1 LVGQQAETPEDGM
14 SQQKS
19 VKDLLI
25 EELKDIYDAEHR
37 LTKALP
43 KLAKMATSE
52 ELSSAFEHHLKQTEG
67 HITRLEEVFQALGE
81 TPKRKTCKAM
91 VGLLEEGKEIMEEDA
106 LDNIKDLGLIAAAQ
120 KVEHYEMA
128 TYGCL
133 RTWAEMLDEQKAVKL
148 LQKTLDE
155 EAAADEKLTQIAK
168 LIKPEAVDE
177 EDEESTMATAGSG
190 RKRGPARATR

>member
-1 LVGQQAETPEDGM
+1 MP
-14 SQQKS
+14 QKS

-25 EELKDIYDAEHR
+25 DQLKDIYDAEHR

-43 KLAKMATSE
+43 KLAKTASSE
-52 ELSSAFEHHLKQTEG
+52 ELTGAFEDHLKETEG
-67 HITRLEEVFQALGE
+67 QIVRLEEVFRVLGE
-81 TPKRKTCKAM
+81 TPRRKTCKAM

-133 RTWAEMLDEQKAVKL
+133 RTWAEMLNEQKAVSL
-148 LQKTLDE
+148 FQKTLDE
-155 EAAADEKLTQIAK
+155 ESAANDKLTEVANGIE
-168 LIKPEAVDE
+168 PEAVDD
-177 EDEESTMATAGSG
+177 EDDSMMATAGSG
-190 RKRGPARATR
+190 RKRESSKSSR

>member
-1 LVGQQAETPEDGM
+1 MT
-14 SQQKS
+14 QKS

-43 KLAKMATSE
+43 KLAKTATSE
-52 ELSSAFEHHLKQTEG
+52 ELGGAFEDHLKETLV
-67 HITRLEEVFQALGE
+67 HVARLEEVFQVLGE

-91 VGLLEEGKEIMEEDA
+91 VGLLEEGKEIMEEEA

-120 KVEHYEMA
+120 KVEHYEIA

-148 LQKTLDE
+148 FQRTLDE
-155 EAAADEKLTQIAK
+155 ESAADEKLSEIANS
-168 LIKPEAVDE
+168 IEPEAIDD
-177 EDEESTMATAGSG
+177 EDEAMATVGSG
-190 RKRGPARATR
+190 RKRAQSKSSR

>member
-1 LVGQQAETPEDGM
+1 MPQRSL
-14 SQQKS
+14 
-19 VKDLLI
+19 KDLLI
-25 EELKDIYDAEHR
+25 DELKDIYDAEHR

-43 KLAKMATSE
+43 KLAKTASSE
-52 ELSSAFEHHLKQTEG
+52 ALADAFENHLKQTEG
-67 HITRLEEVFQALGE
+67 HITRLDEVFDSLGE

-106 LDNIKDLGLIAAAQ
+106 LENVKDHGLIAAAQ

-133 RTWAEMLDEQKAVKL
+133 RTWAEMLGESKAVKL

-155 EAAADEKLTQIAK
+155 EAAADEKLTQVAK
-168 LIKPEAVDE
+168 TIEPEALEEENDE
-177 EDEESTMATAGSG
+177 MMATAGST
-190 RKRGPARATR
+190 RKRTSSRTSH